1 MTGFLV
7 GIVVTCILVSVA
19 PRMFSAMPIFSQDNS
34 TIQTYAI
41 FKQIKSENEL
51 TTASQAYDIAD
62 WYGGS
67 TKIKNFSIPF
77 TSSGFVYR
85 YSGTIK
91 AGVNLKTAKFKF
103 RKKDKTIVV
112 TLNQP
117 MILSNTMDPKRTG
130 VRYEENNIFHQLS
143 PSDLDI
149 LQKKIIK
156 QSEFE
161 SVKLGILKQA
171 KANAEKNLS
180 LVFTSALGKDYQVQ
194 VIWR

>member
-1 MTGFLV
+1 
-7 GIVVTCILVSVA
+7 
-19 PRMFSAMPIFSQDNS
+19 MFSAMPIFSQDNS

-130 VRYEENNIFHQLS
+130 VRYEETTSSISFPLLIWTSCKRKSSNRASSN
-143 PSDLDI
+143 
-149 LQKKIIK
+149 
-156 QSEFE
+156 QSSWGF
-161 SVKLGILKQA
+161 S
-171 KANAEKNLS
+171 NRRRP
-180 LVFTSALGKDYQVQ
+180 TP
-194 VIWR
+194 RRT